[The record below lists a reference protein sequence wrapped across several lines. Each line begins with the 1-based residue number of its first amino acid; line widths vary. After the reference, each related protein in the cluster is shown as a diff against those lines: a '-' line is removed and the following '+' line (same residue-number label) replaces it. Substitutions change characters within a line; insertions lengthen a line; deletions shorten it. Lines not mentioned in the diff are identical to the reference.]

1 MSDEPIE
8 HEVDTEPTDDDGS
21 GGGSG
26 TLRSAAFLCTVIAG
40 LLVGLGALLTWVT
53 FGLNDPNAAVLDQ
66 VYKGIDITEGMV
78 ALGCAV
84 VLLIGTMIF
93 RGLARPG
100 RTVVAVLMI
109 VAGIVAVGSA
119 GATIATVGS
128 RLENQFVDDVM
139 ASTTGRGA
147 NQSAPGAQDAQRKQ
161 LEGMVTTTLG
171 AGIWLTLAGGF
182 LGFIGGTLSLAY
194 AVRLDDDDEG
204 AVAAI

>member
-1 MSDEPIE
+1 MSDEPTDATPE
-8 HEVDTEPTDDDGS
+8 TESTDDDAV
-21 GGGSG
+21 GGGSA

-66 VYKGIDITEGMV
+66 VYKGIDLAEGLV

-84 VLLIGTMIF
+84 VLLVGTMVF

-100 RTVVAVLMI
+100 RTMVAVLMI

-119 GATIATVGS
+119 GATILTAGT
-128 RLENQFVDDVM
+128 RLESQFVDDVM
-139 ASTTGRGA
+139 ASTGSNGA
-147 NQSAPGAQDAQRKQ
+147 DQGSDASRQQ
-161 LEGMVTTTLG
+161 LEDMVETTLG

-182 LGFIGGTLSLAY
+182 LGFVGGTLSLAY
-194 AVRLDDDDEG
+194 ATRLADDDEG
-204 AVAAI
+204 VVPAI